1 MMAKAKKLACVM
13 GTIDRYESDA
23 AGLSTSRE
31 RQQPALNRQNQ
42 TSAFNDKNSYL
53 F

>member
-31 RQQPALNRQNQ
+31 RQQPA
-42 TSAFNDKNSYL
+42 
-53 F
+53 